1 MKCRFCHKELF
12 HRFVDLKNSPPSNSF
27 LTENELNEP
36 EQYYPLRVF
45 VCDKCFL
52 VQIAEYKK
60 FNDIFN
66 NEYVYFSSLSRTW
79 LEHAKKYVKM
89 ITDRL
94 KLTSQSKVIEIASND
109 GYLLQYFLE
118 RQIPCLGIE
127 PTANTANAAREKG
140 IKTVKA
146 FFNTDFAK
154 SYIKHN
160 KKADLIIGNNVLA
173 HVPDIN
179 NFVFALKTVLTENGS
194 ITMEFPHLMQLIEH
208 SQFDTIYHE
217 HFSYLSLYTA
227 CLIFKKTGLRI
238 YDVEELPTHG
248 GSLRVYACHKN
259 DKQKEEMT
267 AVSKLLE
274 KEKQHGLLDLFTYQS
289 FRDKK
294 PLFFLVENVSGM
306 LASRHSEALEGIKRL
321 FRESG
326 YVLSFKLL
334 NARDF
339 RVPQDRKRLFFVGYR
354 EDLGLKF
361 EFPDGF
367 EERVYLKDAIWDI
380 RNSAIPAREKN
391 YTNGDA
397 CSLDNHEYA
406 IGGFSSMFMSR
417 NRVRGWDELSFT
429 IQAGGRHAPL
439 HPQAPKMELIAKD
452 KRRFVEGKERL
463 YRRLSVRECARV
475 QSFPDEYK
483 FYYKNVMAG
492 YKMVGNAVP
501 VNLGY
506 YLAKRIFEDLTFCV
520 SFS

>member
-289 FRDKK
+289 FQGKADQIKNDF
-294 PLFFLVENVSGM
+294 LFFL
-306 LASRHSEALEGIKRL
+306 LEQKRQ
-321 FRESG
+321 G
-326 YVLSFKLL
+326 KKIAAYGAAAKGNTLL
-334 NARDF
+334 NYAGITPDLLEFVCDAALSKQGKFLPGSHIPVVHEKHIKKYKPDFICILPWNIKEEIMAQLSYIRDWSGQF
-339 RVPQDRKRLFFVGYR
+339 VIAGPELKISAPQKAAGKHRHRVK
-354 EDLGLKF
+354 
-361 EFPDGF
+361 
-367 EERVYLKDAIWDI
+367 I
-380 RNSAIPAREKN
+380 S
-391 YTNGDA
+391 
-397 CSLDNHEYA
+397 
-406 IGGFSSMFMSR
+406 
-417 NRVRGWDELSFT
+417 
-429 IQAGGRHAPL
+429 
-439 HPQAPKMELIAKD
+439 
-452 KRRFVEGKERL
+452 
-463 YRRLSVRECARV
+463 
-475 QSFPDEYK
+475 
-483 FYYKNVMAG
+483 
-492 YKMVGNAVP
+492 
-501 VNLGY
+501 
-506 YLAKRIFEDLTFCV
+506 
-520 SFS
+520 